1 MELVAGAV
9 TTSTSTWPAAP
20 AERTL
25 SWSSPA
31 AKVLF
36 VPSGAYLKM
45 ECPSLRKRFPAA
57 SIASAPAWA
66 LMETK
71 IVPTLASVRA
81 TNFLFINVILIVGAS
96 SFLNVHPVHDVVSFG
111 ALGL

>member
-1 MELVAGAV
+1 
-9 TTSTSTWPAAP
+9 
-20 AERTL
+20 
-25 SWSSPA
+25 
-31 AKVLF
+31 
-36 VPSGAYLKM
+36 M

-111 ALGL
+111 TLGL